1 MPGDEPIVI
10 GRPIPGLELTI
21 SQEVPIADFSG
32 SLGAS
37 IDFSDLEGGQG
48 AGWTDYPYFDFRE
61 LAEGEYLYSDGRVS
75 TDPCGMYP
83 RDW

>member
-1 MPGDEPIVI
+1 MI

-21 SQEVPIADFSG
+21 SEEVPIAGFPDL
-32 SLGAS
+32 LGVS
-37 IDFSDLEGGQG
+37 IVFSDHESDWIVS
-48 AGWTDYPYFDFRE
+48 WTDYPYFDFHT

-75 TDPCGMYP
+75 TDPCGLYP